1 MIRVNLLK
9 DALDKKNKTIDDL
22 AKLLNIS
29 KQSLYFRLNEK
40 VLFKINEVR
49 LIKKELEWDND
60 TFNSIFLS
68 E

>member
-22 AKLLNIS
+22 AKLLDIS

-49 LIKKELEWDND
+49 LIKKELELDND

>member
-9 DALDKKNKTIDDL
+9 DALDKKDKTIDDL

-49 LIKKELEWDND
+49 LIKKELELDND

>member
-49 LIKKELEWDND
+49 LIKKELELDND

>member
-9 DALDKKNKTIDDL
+9 DAMDSKGKNIDDL

-49 LIKKELEWDND
+49 MIKKYLELDSD
-60 TFNSIFLS
+60 TFNSIFFS

>member
-9 DALDKKNKTIDDL
+9 DALEKKDKTIDDL

-49 LIKKELEWDND
+49 MIKEYLELDSN
-60 TFNSIFLS
+60 TFNSIFFG